1 MMMIIRNF
9 MLVCSLLL
17 LVGCSSSQY
26 KDPIDNVIVDTAGVD
41 LNKYYVDLAEC
52 KAFAKKVDVRD
63 QTTRGVVGGVI
74 VGSVVGAII
83 GNSDDAKKGGGAAG
97 VLGGIEANAV
107 ARKEQNK
114 VMRNCLVGRGYSVLN

>member
-1 MMMIIRNF
+1 M
-9 MLVCSLLL
+9 
-17 LVGCSSSQY
+17 
-26 KDPIDNVIVDTAGVD
+26 DNVIVDTADVD
-41 LNKYYVDLAEC
+41 LNKYYADLAEC

-83 GNSDDAKKGGGAAG
+83 GNSDDAKRGGGAAG
-97 VLGGIEANAV
+97 VLGGIEANAE

>member
-1 MMMIIRNF
+1 MTRLPIYTLIY
-9 MLVCSLLL
+9 SLIL

-26 KDPIDNVIVDTAGVD
+26 KDPMDNVIVDTADVD
-41 LNKYYVDLAEC
+41 LNKYYADLAEC

-83 GNSDDAKKGGGAAG
+83 GNSDDAKRGGGAAG
-97 VLGGIEANAV
+97 VLGGIEANAE

>member
-1 MMMIIRNF
+1 MTKLPIYTLIY
-9 MLVCSLLL
+9 SLIL

-26 KDPIDNVIVDTAGVD
+26 KDPMDNVIVDTAGVD
-41 LNKYYVDLAEC
+41 LNKYYADLAEC

-83 GNSDDAKKGGGAAG
+83 GNSDDAKRGGGAAG
-97 VLGGIEANAV
+97 VLGGIEANAE

-114 VMRNCLVGRGYSVLN
+114 VMRNC

>member
-1 MMMIIRNF
+1 MTKLPIYTLIY
-9 MLVCSLLL
+9 SLIL

-26 KDPIDNVIVDTAGVD
+26 KDPMDNVIVDTAGVD
-41 LNKYYVDLAEC
+41 LNKYYADLAEC

-83 GNSDDAKKGGGAAG
+83 GVPVIMDSKVERPKPSAKDIDMQKS
-97 VLGGIEANAV
+97 LT
-107 ARKEQNK
+107 
-114 VMRNCLVGRGYSVLN
+114 L

>member
-1 MMMIIRNF
+1 MTRLRIYT
-9 MLVCSLLL
+9 LTCSLIL

-26 KDPIDNVIVDTAGVD
+26 KDPMDNVIVDTSGVD
-41 LNKYYVDLAEC
+41 LNKYYADLAEC
-52 KAFAKKVDVRD
+52 KAFAKQVDVRD

-83 GNSDDAKKGGGAAG
+83 GNSDDAKRGGGAAG
-97 VLGGIEANAV
+97 VLGGIEANAE